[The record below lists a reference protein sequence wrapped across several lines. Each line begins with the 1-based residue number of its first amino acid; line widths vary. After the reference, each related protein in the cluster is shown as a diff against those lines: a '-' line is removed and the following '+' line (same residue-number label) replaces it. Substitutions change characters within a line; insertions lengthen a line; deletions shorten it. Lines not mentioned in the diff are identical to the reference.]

1 LTNLSLQRNRQPIL
15 FNSSSITANVTTT
28 TLIYVG
34 LVLTTL
40 VGVVGAVVPVM
51 PGPLLILGASIG
63 AGFLYQWDNVTITLV
78 VSSVVLVMCFAIEQL
93 SGIWGAQKAGAS
105 HWGQIGSIVGL
116 VLGFIGLLPALPVG
130 GPLVGLFFGP
140 FIGAV
145 VGELL
150 YPRQVPIGERF
161 SISVK
166 AGVGIVLGS
175 VIGLI
180 MQGVLSLFAA
190 IVFISTTWHLGMGIS

>member
-1 LTNLSLQRNRQPIL
+1 
-15 FNSSSITANVTTT
+15 VTTT
-28 TLIYVG
+28 TIIYVA
-34 LVLTTL
+34 LLLTAL

-51 PGPLLILGASIG
+51 PGPILILGASIA
-63 AGFLYQWDNVTITLV
+63 AGFLYQWDDVTVTLV
-78 VSSVVLVMCFAIEQL
+78 VSGVVFLMCFAIEQL

-116 VLGFIGLLPALPVG
+116 FLGFFGLLPALPLG

-150 YPRQVPIGERF
+150 YPREVPIPLGDRVR
-161 SISVK
+161 ISFK

-175 VIGLI
+175 VIGLVL
-180 MQGVLSLFAA
+180 QGLLSLVAA
-190 IVFISTTWHLGMGIS
+190 IVFAVTTWHLGFGVV

>member
-1 LTNLSLQRNRQPIL
+1 M
-15 FNSSSITANVTTT
+15 TTT
-28 TLIYVG
+28 TLIYVA
-34 LVLTTL
+34 LLLMTL
-40 VGVVGAVVPVM
+40 VGVVGSVVPVM
-51 PGPLLILGASIG
+51 PGPLLILGASIVS
-63 AGFLYQWDNVTITLV
+63 GFLYDWNQVTVTLV
-78 VSSVVLVMCFAIEQL
+78 VSSVVFVMCFAIEQL

-105 HWGQIGSIVGL
+105 HWGQIGSIFGL
-116 VLGFIGLLPALPVG
+116 FLGFFGLLPALPIG

-150 YPRQVPIGERF
+150 YPRQVPLVNRLR
-161 SISVK
+161 ISVK

-180 MQGVLSLFAA
+180 IQGLLSLFAA
-190 IVFISTTWHLGMGIS
+190 IVFATTTWHLGFGITWYFSYPFKSPS

>member
-1 LTNLSLQRNRQPIL
+1 VNLPTVISLP
-15 FNSSSITANVTTT
+15 
-28 TLIYVG
+28 TLIYIA
-34 LVLTTL
+34 LLL
-40 VGVVGAVVPVM
+40 ASLIGVVGAVVPVM
-51 PGPLLILGASIG
+51 PGPTLILGASIV
-63 AGFLYQWDNVTITLV
+63 AGILYKWDNTSVTII
-78 VSSVVLVMCFAIEQL
+78 VSSVVFIMCFAIEQL

-116 VLGFIGLLPALPVG
+116 FLGFFGLLPALPVG

-150 YPRQVPIGERF
+150 YPRQAPLGERVT
-161 SISVK
+161 ISFK

-175 VIGLI
+175 VIGLLL
-180 MQGVLSLFAA
+180 QGLLSLVAA
-190 IVFISTTWHLGMGIS
+190 IVFAVTTWHLGFGA

>member
-1 LTNLSLQRNRQPIL
+1 M
-15 FNSSSITANVTTT
+15 TTT
-28 TLIYVG
+28 TIIYVA
-34 LVLTTL
+34 LLLTAL

-51 PGPLLILGASIG
+51 PGPALILGASIA
-63 AGFLYQWDNVTITLV
+63 AGFLYQWNDVTVTVV
-78 VSSVVLVMCFAIEQL
+78 VSGVVFLMCFAIEQL

-116 VLGFIGLLPALPVG
+116 FLGFFGLLPALPLG
-130 GPLVGLFFGP
+130 GPLVGMFFGP

-150 YPRQVPIGERF
+150 YPREVPLGERA

-175 VIGLI
+175 VIGLVL
-180 MQGVLSLFAA
+180 QGLLSLVAA
-190 IVFISTTWHLGMGIS
+190 IVFAVTTWHLGFGVV

>member
-1 LTNLSLQRNRQPIL
+1 
-15 FNSSSITANVTTT
+15 VTTT
-28 TLIYVG
+28 TLVYIG
-34 LVLTTL
+34 LVITSL

-63 AGFLYQWDNVTITLV
+63 AGLLYQWDNVTISLV
-78 VSSVVLVMCFAIEQL
+78 VSGMVLVMCFAIEQL

-116 VLGFIGLLPALPVG
+116 VLGFVGLLPALPVG

-150 YPRQVPIGERF
+150 YPREVPLDERF
-161 SISVK
+161 KISVK

-180 MQGVLSLFAA
+180 IQGLLSLFAA
-190 IVFISTTWHLGMGIS
+190 VVFITTTWHLGFGSVG

>member
-1 LTNLSLQRNRQPIL
+1 M
-15 FNSSSITANVTTT
+15 
-28 TLIYVG
+28 
-34 LVLTTL
+34 TL
-40 VGVVGAVVPVM
+40 VGVVGSVVPVV
-51 PGPLLILGASIG
+51 PGPLLILGASILSG
-63 AGFLYQWDNVTITLV
+63 VLYDWNQVTVTLV
-78 VSSVVLVMCFAIEQL
+78 VSSVVLVMCFAIDQL

-105 HWGQIGSIVGL
+105 HWGQIGSIFGL
-116 VLGFIGLLPALPVG
+116 FLGLFGLLPALPIG

-150 YPRQVPIGERF
+150 YPRQVHIVDRLK
-161 SISVK
+161 ISVR

-180 MQGVLSLFAA
+180 IQGLLSLFAA
-190 IVFISTTWHLGMGIS
+190 IVFATTTWHLGFGIS

>member
-1 LTNLSLQRNRQPIL
+1 
-15 FNSSSITANVTTT
+15 VTTT
-28 TLIYVG
+28 TLIYLG
-34 LVLTTL
+34 LLLITL
-40 VGVVGAVVPVM
+40 VGVVGAIVPVM
-51 PGPLLILGASIG
+51 PGPILIVGASIV
-63 AGFLYQWDNVTITLV
+63 AGFVYNWNDLTISLVT
-78 VSSVVLVMCFAIEQL
+78 SSVVLLMCFAIEQL

-116 VLGFIGLLPALPVG
+116 FLGFFGLLPALPLG
-130 GPLVGLFFGP
+130 GPLVGMFFGP

-150 YPRQVPIGERF
+150 YPREVPMGDRV

-166 AGVGIVLGS
+166 AGIGIVLGS

-180 MQGVLSLFAA
+180 LQALLSLFAA
-190 IVFISTTWHLGMGIS
+190 IVFAVTTWHLGFGAVG

>member
-1 LTNLSLQRNRQPIL
+1 
-15 FNSSSITANVTTT
+15 
-28 TLIYVG
+28 
-34 LVLTTL
+34 
-40 VGVVGAVVPVM
+40 M
-51 PGPLLILGASIG
+51 PGPILILGASIV
-63 AGFLYQWDNVTITLV
+63 AGFLYQWDDVTVTVV
-78 VSSVVLVMCFAIEQL
+78 VSSVVLLMCFAIEQL

-116 VLGFIGLLPALPVG
+116 FLGFFGLLALPLG
-130 GPLVGLFFGP
+130 GPLVGMFFGP

-150 YPRQVPIGERF
+150 YPREVPLGDRV

-175 VIGLI
+175 VIGLVL
-180 MQGVLSLFAA
+180 QGLLSLVAA
-190 IVFISTTWHLGMGIS
+190 IVFAVTTWHLGFGVV

>member
-1 LTNLSLQRNRQPIL
+1 
-15 FNSSSITANVTTT
+15 VTTT

-34 LVLTTL
+34 LLLTTL
-40 VGVVGAVVPVM
+40 AGVVGAIVPVM
-51 PGPLLILGASIG
+51 PGPSLILGASII
-63 AGFLYQWDNVTITLV
+63 AGFLYRWDEVTISLI
-78 VSSVVLVMCFAIEQL
+78 VSGVVLVMCFAIDQL

-116 VLGFIGLLPALPVG
+116 FLGFFGLLPALPVG
-130 GPLVGLFFGP
+130 GPLVGMFFGP

-150 YPRQVPIGERF
+150 YPRQLPFGDRF

-180 MQGVLSLFAA
+180 LQGLLSLCAA
-190 IVFISTTWHLGMGIS
+190 IVFAATTWNLGFGI

>member
-1 LTNLSLQRNRQPIL
+1 
-15 FNSSSITANVTTT
+15 VTTT
-28 TLIYVG
+28 ILIYVA
-34 LVLTTL
+34 LLLLTL
-40 VGVVGAVVPVM
+40 VGVIGAVVPVM
-51 PGPLLILGASIG
+51 PGPILILGASIG
-63 AGFLYQWDNVTITLV
+63 AGFLYKWDNVTITLI
-78 VSSVVLVMCFAIEQL
+78 VSSVVLLMCFAIEQL

-116 VLGFIGLLPALPVG
+116 FLGFIGLLPALPVG

-150 YPRQVPIGERF
+150 YPRQVPIVDRAT
-161 SISVK
+161 ISVK

-175 VIGLI
+175 VLGLI
-180 MQGVLSLFAA
+180 IQGLLSLFAA
-190 IVFISTTWHLGMGIS
+190 IVFAATTWHLGFGIS

>member
-1 LTNLSLQRNRQPIL
+1 M
-15 FNSSSITANVTTT
+15 TTT
-28 TLIYVG
+28 TLIYVA
-34 LVLTTL
+34 LLLTTC
-40 VGVVGAVVPVM
+40 VGVVGSVVPVV
-51 PGPLLILGASIG
+51 PGPSLIWGASII
-63 AGFLYQWDNVTITLV
+63 AGFLYNWDEVTVTAI

-116 VLGFIGLLPALPVG
+116 FLGFFGLLPALPVG
-130 GPLVGLFFGP
+130 GPLVGMFFGP

-150 YPRQVPIGERF
+150 YPRQVPIGDRF

-180 MQGVLSLFAA
+180 LQGLLSLVAA
-190 IVFISTTWHLGMGIS
+190 IVFVATTWHLGMG

>member
-1 LTNLSLQRNRQPIL
+1 M
-15 FNSSSITANVTTT
+15 TTT
-28 TLIYVG
+28 TLIYVA
-34 LVLTTL
+34 LLLTTL

-51 PGPLLILGASIG
+51 PGPILILAASIG
-63 AGFLYQWDNVTITLV
+63 AGLVYQWDNVTTTLI

-93 SGIWGAQKAGAS
+93 AGIWGAQKAGAS
-105 HWGQIGSIVGL
+105 HWGQIGSICGL
-116 VLGFIGLLPALPVG
+116 FLGFFGLLPALPVG

-150 YPRQVPIGERF
+150 YPRQVPMVDRF
-161 SISVK
+161 TISVK

-180 MQGVLSLFAA
+180 IQGLLSLFAA
-190 IVFISTTWHLGMGIS
+190 IVFAATTWHLGFGIGG

>member
-1 LTNLSLQRNRQPIL
+1 M
-15 FNSSSITANVTTT
+15 TTT
-28 TLIYVG
+28 TLIYVA
-34 LVLTTL
+34 LLLTTL

-51 PGPLLILGASIG
+51 PGPILILGASII
-63 AGFLYQWDNVTITLV
+63 AGFLYDWDRVTVTLV
-78 VSSVVLVMCFAIEQL
+78 VSGVVLVMCFAIEQL

-116 VLGFIGLLPALPVG
+116 LLGFIGLLPALPVG
-130 GPLVGLFFGP
+130 GPLLGLFFGP

-150 YPRQVPIGERF
+150 YPRQVPFAERV

-175 VIGLI
+175 VLGLI
-180 MQGVLSLFAA
+180 LQGLLSLFAA
-190 IVFISTTWHLGMGIS
+190 IVFAATTWHLGFGIG

>member
-1 LTNLSLQRNRQPIL
+1 M
-15 FNSSSITANVTTT
+15 TTT
-28 TLIYVG
+28 TLIYVA
-34 LVLTTL
+34 LLLMTL
-40 VGVVGAVVPVM
+40 VGVVGSVVPVM
-51 PGPLLILGASIG
+51 PGPLLILGASIVS
-63 AGFLYQWDNVTITLV
+63 GFLYDWNQVTVTLV
-78 VSSVVLVMCFAIEQL
+78 VSSVVFVMCFAIEQL

-105 HWGQIGSIVGL
+105 HWGQIGSIFGL
-116 VLGFIGLLPALPVG
+116 FLGFFGLLPALPLG

-150 YPRQVPIGERF
+150 YPRQVPLVNRLR
-161 SISVK
+161 ISVK

-180 MQGVLSLFAA
+180 IQGLLSLFAA
-190 IVFISTTWHLGMGIS
+190 IVFATTTWHLGFGIT

>member
-1 LTNLSLQRNRQPIL
+1 M
-15 FNSSSITANVTTT
+15 TTT
-28 TLIYVG
+28 TIIYVA
-34 LVLTTL
+34 LLLTTL
-40 VGVVGAVVPVM
+40 TGVVGAVVPVM
-51 PGPLLILGASIG
+51 PGPILILGASIA
-63 AGFLYQWDNVTITLV
+63 AGFLDRWNDVTVTLV
-78 VSSVVLVMCFAIEQL
+78 VSTVVFLMCFAIEQL

-116 VLGFIGLLPALPVG
+116 FLGFFGLLPALPVG
-130 GPLVGLFFGP
+130 GPLVGMFFGP

-150 YPRQVPIGERF
+150 YRREVPLGNRV

-175 VIGLI
+175 VIGLVL
-180 MQGVLSLFAA
+180 QGLLSLVAA
-190 IVFISTTWHLGMGIS
+190 IVFAVTTWHLGFGVV

>member
-1 LTNLSLQRNRQPIL
+1 
-15 FNSSSITANVTTT
+15 VTTT
-28 TLIYVG
+28 TLIYLG
-34 LVLTTL
+34 LVLTAL
-40 VGVVGAVVPVM
+40 VGVVGAVVPVL
-51 PGPLLILGASIG
+51 PGPLLIVGASIG
-63 AGFLYQWDNVTITLV
+63 AGLLYDWDRVTITLI
-78 VSSVVLVMCFAIEQL
+78 VSSVVLVMCFTIEQL

-105 HWGQIGSIVGL
+105 SWGQIGSIVGL
-116 VLGFIGLLPALPVG
+116 LLGFIGLLPALPVG

-150 YPRQVPIGERF
+150 YPRQGVAIDERLK
-161 SISVK
+161 ISVK

-180 MQGVLSLFAA
+180 IQGLLSLFAA
-190 IVFISTTWHLGMGIS
+190 IVFIVTTWQL

>member
-1 LTNLSLQRNRQPIL
+1 
-15 FNSSSITANVTTT
+15 VTTT

-34 LVLTTL
+34 LLLVTF
-40 VGVVGAVVPVM
+40 VGVIGAVVPVM
-51 PGPLLILGASIG
+51 PGPMLILGASIG
-63 AGFLYQWDNVTITLV
+63 AGFLYGWNNVTITLI
-78 VSSVVLVMCFAIEQL
+78 VSSVVFVMCFAIDQL

-116 VLGFIGLLPALPVG
+116 LLGFIGLLPALPVG

-145 VGELL
+145 IGELL
-150 YPRQVPIGERF
+150 YPRQVPIGARLR
-161 SISVK
+161 ISVR

-175 VIGLI
+175 VIGLVI
-180 MQGVLSLFAA
+180 QGLLSLFAA
-190 IVFISTTWHLGMGIS
+190 IVLIATTWHLGMGIS

>member
-1 LTNLSLQRNRQPIL
+1 M
-15 FNSSSITANVTTT
+15 TTT
-28 TLIYVG
+28 TIIYV
-34 LVLTTL
+34 VLLLTAL

-51 PGPLLILGASIG
+51 PGPILILGASIA
-63 AGFLYQWDNVTITLV
+63 AGFLYQWDDVTVTLV
-78 VSSVVLVMCFAIEQL
+78 VSSVVFLMCFAIEQL

-116 VLGFIGLLPALPVG
+116 FLGFFGLLPALPLG

-150 YPRQVPIGERF
+150 YPREVPLGDRVK
-161 SISVK
+161 ISFK

-175 VIGLI
+175 VIGLVL
-180 MQGVLSLFAA
+180 QGLLSLVAAVVFA
-190 IVFISTTWHLGMGIS
+190 VTTWHLGFGVV